1 MEKPLNS
8 ALTFERRRRKGG
20 GRTPCDVVSGRLQV
34 RPYVVFLEC
43 YLHSIFYSTG
53 SDVNVEAGAL

>member
-1 MEKPLNS
+1 
-8 ALTFERRRRKGG
+8 
-20 GRTPCDVVSGRLQV
+20 
-34 RPYVVFLEC
+34 VFLEC